1 MRDAAVSLTCLL
13 GCLRTTST
21 ARHDT
26 TQHNSRMVIHLKL
39 MKLAA
44 RYRSSGLLF
53 HFFDKHHHAATQS
66 WFLRLPAD
74 WDGRRDART
83 PNFYVHKTPNRAI
96 VVDRI
101 IVCSKSEKIFIMIFA
116 CSLPSDLYSLFS
128 HCVDFSGESP
138 AHKAQL
144 ALIRFHADRLLFSSL
159 LASPV
164 EQLY

>member
-1 MRDAAVSLTCLL
+1 
-13 GCLRTTST
+13 
-21 ARHDT
+21 
-26 TQHNSRMVIHLKL
+26 

-116 CSLPSDLYSLFS
+116 CSLPSDLYIRSFLTASIFQEKVRHTKHLHWFDFTQIDFYSLLFLLLLLNNFTNWFRWWS
-128 HCVDFSGESP
+128 V
-138 AHKAQL
+138 AQL
-144 ALIRFHADRLLFSSL
+144 FTCLFYDFFSCGTTLSTH
-159 LASPV
+159 ST
-164 EQLY
+164 